1 MSPKLGEN
9 PWPILAHWQYGLGK
23 GIAFTSDALTTPD
36 NTSWDRDW
44 ANSEMYAKFWDQL
57 VAWSLR
63 ELDKDNKLQM
73 TAEWRDGKVL
83 IVVHA
88 RDEDL
93 KPVADL
99 DVVVRVTSPNPK
111 AGDAARPDIKL
122 EQKNVGRYE
131 AEGRGECVGSY

>member
-1 MSPKLGEN
+1 
-9 PWPILAHWQYGLGK
+9 
-23 GIAFTSDALTTPD
+23 
-36 NTSWDRDW
+36 
-44 ANSEMYAKFWDQL
+44 
-57 VAWSLR
+57 R
-63 ELDKDNKLQM
+63 ELDKGNKLQM
-73 TAEWRDGKVL
+73 TTEWRDGKVL

-131 AEGRGECVGSY
+131 AEVRAEAVGSYFLTARAFRAQRGPDGKTVREPVGLVRSAVTVPYSPEFAEVESNPALLERLSALTGGKVYR